1 MLLKKKTLNYE
12 LPSQI
17 KAVTQVS
24 FIENTEY
31 HLFITQKFAA
41 KILPWNQFC
50 SASMEVVTTLKD
62 FSHIPFRFHFEMYSE
77 TNSTF

>member
-1 MLLKKKTLNYE
+1 MELASYSLLRYKHFSNFVLMLLKKKTLNYE

-24 FIENTEY
+24 FIETTEY

-41 KILPWNQFC
+41 KILP
-50 SASMEVVTTLKD
+50 
-62 FSHIPFRFHFEMYSE
+62 
-77 TNSTF
+77 